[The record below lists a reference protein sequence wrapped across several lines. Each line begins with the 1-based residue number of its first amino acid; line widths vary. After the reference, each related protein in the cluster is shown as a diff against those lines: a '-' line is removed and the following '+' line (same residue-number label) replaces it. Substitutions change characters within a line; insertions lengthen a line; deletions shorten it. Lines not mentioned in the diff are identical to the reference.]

1 MRSKSFTTNE
11 ITLPAT
17 SASSRMSSK
26 KRRPREAGT
35 YEILLLRN
43 LDDYFIGEW
52 LRHDPKMRGNIQSC
66 VTNLFGDVTRNEQ
79 LIKTFCQ
86 PSRFSFEDC
95 LNEGKVY
102 TLVLN
107 AYPNAQMLIGLA

>member
-1 MRSKSFTTNE
+1 
-11 ITLPAT
+11 
-17 SASSRMSSK
+17 
-26 KRRPREAGT
+26 
-35 YEILLLRN
+35 
-43 LDDYFIGEW
+43 
-52 LRHDPKMRGNIQSC
+52 MRGNIQSC